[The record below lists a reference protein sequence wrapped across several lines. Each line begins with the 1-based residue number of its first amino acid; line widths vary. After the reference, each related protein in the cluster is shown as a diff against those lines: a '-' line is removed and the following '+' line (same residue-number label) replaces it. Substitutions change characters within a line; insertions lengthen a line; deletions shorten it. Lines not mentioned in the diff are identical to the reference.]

1 MLGRGQR
8 KKFDPSAPD
17 AGAQSTASSMAAVI
31 ASIDRSVD
39 QLRAGNITPREFRRL
54 AVARR
59 RSETQAWGSI
69 SSAARLR
76 GAR

>member
-1 MLGRGQR
+1 MLGRAQR
-8 KKFDPSAPD
+8 NKFDPSAPD
-17 AGAQSTASSMAAVI
+17 AAAQSPASSMEAVI

-54 AVARR
+54 AAARR

-69 SSAARLR
+69 SREARLR

>member
-1 MLGRGQR
+1 MLGRPQR
-8 KKFDPSAPD
+8 NKFDPSAPD

-54 AVARR
+54 AAARR

-69 SSAARLR
+69 SRAARLR